1 MHGTVEFSLFY
12 KVQFIVLS
20 FSIIIMTLVFLTFQY
35 DFHTKSLQDNLF
47 ALLSFG
53 VINITAV
60 LITVYICKFKVTY
73 SSTDENITVYSLFHR
88 CKIILLDNIIS
99 YRFFMTNFLIIRT
112 AETKIIII
120 DECEGLWNFRKFLAK
135 YC

>member
-1 MHGTVEFSLFY
+1 MSGTVQFSLLH
-12 KVQFIVLS
+12 KIEFIALS
-20 FSIIIMTLVFLTFQY
+20 FYVIIVTFVTLAFRY
-35 DFHTKSLQDNLF
+35 DFQTKSLQDNLF

-53 VINITAV
+53 VADITAV

-73 SSTDENITVYSLFHR
+73 SSTDKNITVYSLFRR
-88 CKIILLDNIIS
+88 CKVILLDNIIS

-112 AETKIIII
+112 AETKIIIV
-120 DECEGLWNFRKFLAK
+120 DECEGLWDFRKFLAK

>member
-1 MHGTVEFSLFY
+1 MYGTVEYSLFY
-12 KVQFIVLS
+12 KVKFIVLS
-20 FSIIIMTLVFLTFQY
+20 FSVIIMTLVFLTFQY

-73 SSTDENITVYSLFHR
+73 SSTDENITVYSLFRR

-120 DECEGLWNFRKFLAK
+120 DECEGLWDFRKFLAK

>member
-1 MHGTVEFSLFY
+1 
-12 KVQFIVLS
+12 
-20 FSIIIMTLVFLTFQY
+20 MTLVFLTFQY
-35 DFHTKSLQDNLF
+35 DFQTKSLQDNLF
-47 ALLSFG
+47 AFLSFG

-73 SSTDENITVYSLFHR
+73 SSTDENITVYSLFRR

-120 DECEGLWNFRKFLAK
+120 DECEGLWDFRKFLAK